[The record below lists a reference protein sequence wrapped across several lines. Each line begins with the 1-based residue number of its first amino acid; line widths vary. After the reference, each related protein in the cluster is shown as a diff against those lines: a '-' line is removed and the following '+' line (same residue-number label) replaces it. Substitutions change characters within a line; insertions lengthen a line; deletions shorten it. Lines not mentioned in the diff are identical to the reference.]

1 MEFFNLTK
9 LFFVMIYQC
18 ACDVEKEG
26 VGSGSSDV
34 EYIVACL
41 RFDSIVIFV
50 VYINCNDAKNL
61 RLVIFL
67 CDSNGQRLLLLF

>member
-1 MEFFNLTK
+1 
-9 LFFVMIYQC
+9 MIYQ
-18 ACDVEKEG
+18 CDVEKEG
-26 VGSGSSDV
+26 VGSGSIDV

-67 CDSNGQRLLLLF
+67 CDSNGQRLLLPF

>member
-1 MEFFNLTK
+1 
-9 LFFVMIYQC
+9 MIYQ
-18 ACDVEKEG
+18 CDVEKEE